1 MSSNVVVIDKT
12 VGKQSPALAYE
23 KTGYRYYVLALLTLG
38 YVFSFVDRQILAILQ
53 DPIKAEL
60 GLTDSH
66 LGLLNG
72 FAFAMFYVLFGLP
85 IARWADKG
93 NRRNIISLAVLI
105 WSVMTAL
112 CGLAQNFVQ
121 MLLARMGVGIGE
133 AGGSPPSHSMISDI
147 FPPERRATALGVYSV
162 GVNAGILLGLLAGGW
177 LNEFYGWR
185 VAFLAVGLPGIALAI
200 ILRLAV
206 KEPPRGF
213 SENKAERKTGNKAE
227 GKSDNKAEDGKDL
240 SEQESTAESIPSFMD
255 VLFHLWS
262 LKTFRHLAVACGLT
276 AFAGYS
282 MVTWMPSFLLRS
294 HGMGTGEVGTWLAL
308 IAGLGGGAG
317 TFLGS
322 LLADRLGQ
330 NDSRWYIKVPAF
342 CILISIP
349 LLILTFIAGTQT
361 LALSAYVLPACVITV
376 YLAPSIAVTHSMVD
390 NRMRALASAVFFFIL
405 NIVGLGLGPLLVGIG
420 SDILEDSFGQDS
432 LRYSLL
438 FFVSISLVWALFH
451 YHTAAKTVRSD
462 LLKVS

>member
-1 MSSNVVVIDKT
+1 MSSEVVVIDKT
-12 VGKQSPALAYE
+12 IGKQSPALAYE

-112 CGLAQNFVQ
+112 CGMAQNFVQ

-162 GVNAGILLGLLAGGW
+162 GVNAGILLGLLVGGW

-185 VAFLAVGLPGIALAI
+185 IAFLAVGIPGIALAI
-200 ILRLAV
+200 ILRMAV

-213 SENKAERKTGNKAE
+213 SEGKSENMAE
-227 GKSDNKAEDGKDL
+227 GEKDL
-240 SEQESTAESIPSFMD
+240 SEKNLSEKKSIAESIPSFME
-255 VLFHLWS
+255 VLLHLWS

-308 IAGLGGGAG
+308 IAGLGGGVG

-330 NDSRWYIKVPAF
+330 NDSRWYIKVPAV

-349 LLILTFIAGTQT
+349 LLVLTFIAGTQT

-420 SDILEDSFGQDS
+420 SDILEESFGQDS

-451 YHTAAKTVRSD
+451 YYSAAKSIRSD
-462 LLKVS
+462 LLRQY

>member
-1 MSSNVVVIDKT
+1 MCSEVVVI
-12 VGKQSPALAYE
+12 GKARESQSQVLAYE

-85 IARWADKG
+85 IARWADRG

-112 CGLAQNFVQ
+112 CGMAQNFVQ
-121 MLLARMGVGIGE
+121 MLFARMGVGIGE

-162 GVNAGILLGLLAGGW
+162 GVNAGILLGLLVGGW

-213 SENKAERKTGNKAE
+213 SERKVENNAESNDDLAE
-227 GKSDNKAEDGKDL
+227 KERTL
-240 SEQESTAESIPSFMD
+240 ESIPTFMD
-255 VLFHLWS
+255 VLLHLWC
-262 LKTFRHLAVACGLT
+262 LKTFRHLAMACGLT

-308 IAGLGGGAG
+308 IAGFGGGVG

-322 LLADRLGQ
+322 LMADRLGQ
-330 NDSRWYIKVPAF
+330 HDTRWYIRVPGF
-342 CILISIP
+342 CVLLSIP
-349 LLILTFIAGTQT
+349 LLILTFIADSQF

-390 NRMRALASAVFFFIL
+390 NRMRALASAVLFFIL

-420 SDILEDSFGQDS
+420 SDILQGSFGQDS

-438 FFVSISLVWALFH
+438 FFVSISLIWALFH
-451 YHTAAKTVRSD
+451 YYSATKSIRSD
-462 LLKVS
+462 LLKQY

>member
-1 MSSNVVVIDKT
+1 MSSEVVVIDKT
-12 VGKQSPALAYE
+12 MGKQSPAVAYE

-112 CGLAQNFVQ
+112 CGMAQNFVQ

-147 FPPERRATALGVYSV
+147 FPPERRATALGIYSV
-162 GVNAGILLGLLAGGW
+162 GVNAGILLGLLVGGW

-213 SENKAERKTGNKAE
+213 SERKVVSKAENKADA
-227 GKSDNKAEDGKDL
+227 AKDF
-240 SEQESTAESIPSFMD
+240 SEQESAAESIPSFMD

-308 IAGLGGGAG
+308 IAGLGGGVG

-349 LLILTFIAGTQT
+349 LLVLTFIAGTQT

-438 FFVSISLVWALFH
+438 FFVSVSLLWALFH
-451 YHTAAKTVRSD
+451 YFCATKTIRTD
-462 LLKVS
+462 LLKQY